1 MSLLSAPLVVL
12 DTETTGFPSKD
23 WSRVIELGAVL
34 LDVDGKEV
42 SSWSSLVKPDV
53 LDERADG
60 ALAVNHIT
68 REMLDGHP
76 DTGSAAM
83 SFLAWLSSHGLP
95 KVTAFN
101 VGFDRPMLEKMGL
114 QVEWGP
120 CVMLAAHK
128 VMGSYNWPKLSAAAE
143 HFNVPVEGDAHRALT
158 DARTAAR
165 IVVAIQSKAKGLP
178 MPVYDIID
186 RPGPLPDEEPET
198 NGDPPEEVE
207 YFSPLT
213 KKFMSFYDVSVKDET
228 PATKD
233 MYHGVYVDHS
243 VWLNVVHYAQQMGC
257 LQEISIN
264 VNRELITQTAKVYI
278 SKGHDPIIVQALSDP
293 SKDRVLLVL
302 SDLL

>member
-12 DTETTGFPSKD
+12 DTETTGFPKQE
-23 WSRVIELGAVL
+23 WSRVIELAAVL
-34 LDVDGKEV
+34 LDRDGKEV
-42 SSWSSLVKPDV
+42 SSWSSLIKPDV

-68 REMLDGHP
+68 REMLEGQP

-101 VGFDRPMLEKMGL
+101 VGFDCSMLKKMGL
-114 QVEWGP
+114 QVEWAP
-120 CVMLAAHK
+120 CVMLAAQK
-128 VMGSYNWPKLSAAAE
+128 AMGVDGWPKLSAAAE

-186 RPGPLPDEEPET
+186 QPGPLPGEKPEAAPAAVDALIAT
-198 NGDPPEEVE
+198 
-207 YFSPLT
+207 
-213 KKFMSFYDVSVKDET
+213 YDVCVLGYEDGT
-228 PATKD
+228 IPVARVN
-233 MYHGVYVDHS
+233 HGGWS
-243 VWLNVVHYAQQMGC
+243 MVVNEAHADDK
-257 LQEISIN
+257 LRAVSAK
-264 VNRELITQTAKVYI
+264 ITD
-278 SKGHDPIIVQALSDP
+278 G
-293 SKDRVLLVL
+293 RLVL
-302 SDLL
+302 AAVVDVGDSSVTVSATADTSISTTILDLVDL